1 MGCVKV
7 EMKIAPSGVQ
17 HSDLNDRF
25 WKSEAVLRNDR
36 ILLSNISKVR
46 LSFEICK
53 MGTLEIM

>member
-7 EMKIAPSGVQ
+7 EMNIALSEVQ

-53 MGTLEIM
+53 VGTLEIM